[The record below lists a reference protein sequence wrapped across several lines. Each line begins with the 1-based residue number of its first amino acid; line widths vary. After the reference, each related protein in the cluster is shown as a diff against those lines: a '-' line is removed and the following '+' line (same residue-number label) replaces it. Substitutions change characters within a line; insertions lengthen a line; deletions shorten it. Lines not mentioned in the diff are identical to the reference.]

1 MGKPF
6 YTIFDIET
14 TGLSAAC
21 QCEIIEFAGIQYDE
35 QMNEVD
41 RLHIY
46 VKPYKKLPKK
56 IIELT
61 GITNEQLAGCE
72 NRFQTLPKI
81 RKFIGDTWCVCHN
94 AQFDFGFISTMCVLQ
109 GLPILDKYICTMKSY
124 KAITGEKTAKLFM
137 ACEKFG
143 IELKNAHTAIADVE
157 ATAKLFKKLLELDEE
172 NDKSKLYTKEYNKKD
187 LYIEIMANI
196 AAQNPNKK
204 VRDAVCDN
212 GNLKEKNDIDWN
224 VVIKEFEAGKD
235 PNYITTKYG
244 YSNCDVCHLFAA
256 WLNKSR
262 LPKFIYL
269 EDFTLNRQIAT
280 MMDFADD
287 LLDMYRMHTK
297 IYPDLAMNRGLYNYF
312 WIKHKHSDTSVIPS
326 GLNSLFF
333 SEYNLVE
340 LAKTFS
346 HIPIDIIVKGYCN
359 FAEYARNDSRE
370 YIKENCVSRSNL
382 ETAIK
387 SNRIVTNED
396 IVENPELIKLAVTC
410 ELYKRGFFKI

>member
-35 QMNEVD
+35 DMNEVD

-81 RKFIGDTWCVCHN
+81 RRFIGDTWCVCHN

-157 ATAKLFKKLLELDEE
+157 ATAKLFGKLLELDKE
-172 NDKSKLYTKEYNKKD
+172 NPTSKIYTKEYQKKD
-187 LYIEIMANI
+187 LYIEIMSNI

-204 VRDAVCDN
+204 VRDAVCDS
-212 GNLKEKNDIDWN
+212 GNVKESADIDY
-224 VVIKEFEAGKD
+224 VTVIKEFEAGKD
-235 PNYITTKYG
+235 PNYISTKYG
-244 YSNCDVCHLFAA
+244 YPNCDVAHAFAA

-269 EDFTLNRQIAT
+269 EDFTLNRQITT
-280 MMDFADD
+280 MMEMADD
-287 LLDMYRMHTK
+287 LVDMYRMHSK
-297 IYPDLAMNRGLYNYF
+297 IYPDLPINRGLYNYF
-312 WIKHKHSDTSVIPS
+312 WIKHKHYDDATI
-326 GLNSLFF
+326 GCALNSLCF

-340 LAKTFS
+340 LAKQFS
-346 HIPIDIIVKGYCN
+346 HIPIDKIVNVYCN
-359 FAEYARNDSRE
+359 FAEFAKNDHRE
-370 YIKENCVSRSNL
+370 YIKTNCVSRSEL

-387 SNRIVTNED
+387 NNRTITNVD
-396 IVENPELIKLAVTC
+396 IQNNPELIKLAVTC